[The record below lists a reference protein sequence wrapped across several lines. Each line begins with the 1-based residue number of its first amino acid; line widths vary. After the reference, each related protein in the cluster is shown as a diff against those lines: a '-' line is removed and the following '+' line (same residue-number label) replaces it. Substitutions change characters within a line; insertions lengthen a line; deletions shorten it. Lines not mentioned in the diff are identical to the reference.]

1 MATRLDIARRL
12 YRQRGSSALST
23 VGAISGGQTGSLAM
37 RYGTA
42 TADSSGGRVSVRLDT
57 SSIDDGSGED
67 ASIVSCIC
75 DTPISEGQRVAVLT
89 TSDGQL
95 KAIPIGDNILG
106 EANKNS
112 VSNVVMEYAK
122 GTNSTTAPQSGWS
135 ESYPTT
141 ADYVWQRSRTT
152 YKDGTVS
159 YGTPTCVAVPPKGYE
174 SDATFYATS
183 SSSSVTADKV
193 ATIQSGGSFS
203 LKVGATVSVKFSSAN
218 SMANPT
224 LDVNSTG
231 AKPIR
236 TNGTPYAYWSAEA
249 SVLFVYDGTY
259 WQVASTPVY
268 ASTVT
273 VGNPGSKNVF
283 IDGSHVA
290 IRNGA
295 TEYATFLADDIHL
308 GLNAVTDSNVYL
320 FNDCMVMSAT
330 DSSTGSWDG
339 TDASLYI
346 KPVDGKT
353 PKELSLMMDDAS
365 YVSIQPES
373 GPSTDP
379 STVVSSAR
387 HAVVQATASGGL
399 VELRALDGEVRFS
412 TDIIDLGNVNSVR
425 KPAITIGAEAGTVS
439 KSMTGSNSVFTGAST
454 INVVNGTSLVGLDY
468 YGTRVDRS
476 GNYVTVTVQAGATA
490 FFEASAIATVQ
501 NVSSSN
507 LAVGIF
513 CSRYSGSGTAT
524 PEESFGSLTTWGNG
538 GYCTPTIT
546 PQVFTLRNTSSTNT
560 ATFRFSLQGR
570 VTNATGTLIGWML
583 TVKMI

>member
-12 YRQRGSSALST
+12 YGQRGSSALST

-57 SSIDDGSGED
+57 SSIDDGSGDD
-67 ASIVSCIC
+67 APVVSCIC

-106 EANKNS
+106 EANQGS
-112 VSNVVMEYAK
+112 VSDVVMEYAE
-122 GTNSTTAPQSGWS
+122 GTDSTTAPQSGWS

-141 ADYVWQRSRTT
+141 ADYVWQRTKTT
-152 YKDGTVS
+152 YKDGTVA
-159 YGTPTCVAVPPKGYE
+159 YGEPACIARPPEGYE
-174 SDATFYATS
+174 NDATFYATS
-183 SSSSVTADKV
+183 SSSSATAAKV
-193 ATIQSGGSFS
+193 ATVQSGGSFS
-203 LKVGATVSVKFSSAN
+203 LEVGATVSVTFSSAN
-218 SMANPT
+218 SAANPT
-224 LDVNSTG
+224 LNVNSTG

-236 TNGTPYAYWSAEA
+236 TNGTPYAYWAAGA

-273 VGNPGSKNVF
+273 VGNPAAQNLY
-283 IDGSHVA
+283 IDGQGIA
-290 IRNGA
+290 TRNGT
-295 TEYATFLADDIHL
+295 TEYSTFGPDDIHL
-308 GLNAVTDSNVYL
+308 GLNASTDANIYL
-320 FNDCMVMSAT
+320 FNDAIRMNARS
-330 DSSTGSWDG
+330 
-339 TDASLYI
+339 ASLAI
-346 KPVDGKT
+346 EPVPGN
-353 PKELSLMMDDAS
+353 DAVDMRFS
-365 YVSIQPES
+365 MSDEDY
-373 GPSTDP
+373 
-379 STVVSSAR
+379 
-387 HAVVQATASGGL
+387 L
-399 VELRALDGEVRFS
+399 LLRAPSGDFEPETILSGSVGVRLNAPDGDVSFYANRVDVS
-412 TDIIDLGNVNSVR
+412 NSDCII
-425 KPAITIGAEAGTVS
+425 KPAITIGATAGSVS
-439 KSMTGSNSVFTGAST
+439 KSMTISNAVFTGATT
-454 INVVNGTSLVGLDY
+454 ITEVGSGIGTSV
-468 YGTRVDRS
+468 TRS
-476 GNYVTVTVQAGATA
+476 GNYVLVSLKPGATA
-490 FFEASAIATVQ
+490 YMEASAIATVQ
-501 NVSSSN
+501 NVSNSN

-538 GYCTPTIT
+538 GYCTPTVT
-546 PQVFTLRNTSSTNT
+546 PQVFTLRNTSSYNT

>member
-12 YRQRGSSALST
+12 YGQRGSSALST

-67 ASIVSCIC
+67 APVVSCIC

-106 EANKNS
+106 EANQGS
-112 VSNVVMEYAK
+112 VSDVVMEYAE
-122 GTNSTTAPQSGWS
+122 GTDSTTAPQSGWS

-141 ADYVWQRSRTT
+141 ADYVWQRTKTT
-152 YKDGTVS
+152 YKDGTVA
-159 YGTPTCVAVPPKGYE
+159 YGEPACIARPPEGYE
-174 SDATFYATS
+174 NDATFYATS
-183 SSSSVTADKV
+183 SSSSATAAKV
-193 ATIQSGGSFS
+193 ATVQSGGSFS
-203 LKVGATVSVKFSSAN
+203 LEVGATVSVTFSSAN
-218 SMANPT
+218 SAANPT
-224 LDVNSTG
+224 LNVNSTG

-236 TNGTPYAYWSAEA
+236 TNGTPYAYWAAGA

-273 VGNPGSKNVF
+273 VGNPAAQNLY
-283 IDGSHVA
+283 IDGQGIA
-290 IRNGA
+290 TRNGT
-295 TEYATFLADDIHL
+295 TEYSTFGPDDIHL
-308 GLNAVTDSNVYL
+308 GLNASTDANIYL
-320 FNDCMVMSAT
+320 FNDAIRMNARS
-330 DSSTGSWDG
+330 
-339 TDASLYI
+339 ASLAI
-346 KPVDGKT
+346 EPVPGN
-353 PKELSLMMDDAS
+353 DAVDMRFS
-365 YVSIQPES
+365 MSDEDY
-373 GPSTDP
+373 
-379 STVVSSAR
+379 
-387 HAVVQATASGGL
+387 L
-399 VELRALDGEVRFS
+399 LLRAPSGDFEPETILSGSVGVRLNAPDGDVSFYANRVDVS
-412 TDIIDLGNVNSVR
+412 NSDCII
-425 KPAITIGAEAGTVS
+425 KPAITIGATAGSVS
-439 KSMTGSNSVFTGAST
+439 KSMTISNAVFTGATT
-454 INVVNGTSLVGLDY
+454 ITEVGSGIGTSV
-468 YGTRVDRS
+468 TRS
-476 GNYVTVTVQAGATA
+476 GNYVLVSLKPGATA
-490 FFEASAIATVQ
+490 YMEASAIATVQ
-501 NVSSSN
+501 NVSNSN

-538 GYCTPTIT
+538 GYCTPTVT
-546 PQVFTLRNTSSTNT
+546 PQVFTLRNTSSYNT